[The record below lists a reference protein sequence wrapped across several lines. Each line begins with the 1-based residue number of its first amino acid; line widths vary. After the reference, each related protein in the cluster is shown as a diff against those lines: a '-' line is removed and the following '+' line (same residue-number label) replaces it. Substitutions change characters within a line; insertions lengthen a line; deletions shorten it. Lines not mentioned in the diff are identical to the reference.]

1 MSSVRKWAASLSAFM
16 LVCLL
21 ALTLAGCGN
30 NDAAEEEAPNDAAT
44 ETVVDE
50 NADRT
55 FVDDAGR
62 EVTVPGVGVLE
73 KIYFTSPNAQIY
85 CFTLAPEM
93 AAGSTMNFTEEELA
107 YLPEGTADLPF
118 LGTTSGGQELNPEA
132 IMAEGVQLIFDI
144 TSFEPGEGDASS
156 ADDLQAM
163 TNIPVVVLDGS
174 FAKSAECYEKLGE
187 LLGKEAEAA
196 KLADYTAK
204 TLADVEAA
212 VAQVPE
218 DERVSVYYAEGPDGL
233 STEPSTSPH
242 AEVFNLAGAVNVA
255 ADVEVQKGKGMS
267 PVSLEQILA
276 WNPDVIIAWD
286 SSRFEGG
293 ADDIIRTDPNWA
305 TIKAVEDGKV
315 YSMPQSPFSWVDRP
329 RAVNRIIGLEW
340 LTNLLYPEYYDID
353 ITANTIEFFDLFY
366 HVDIDED
373 DVKTI
378 LKETYPEK

>member
-212 VAQVPE
+212 VAKVPE

-267 PVSLEQILA
+267 PVPLEQILA